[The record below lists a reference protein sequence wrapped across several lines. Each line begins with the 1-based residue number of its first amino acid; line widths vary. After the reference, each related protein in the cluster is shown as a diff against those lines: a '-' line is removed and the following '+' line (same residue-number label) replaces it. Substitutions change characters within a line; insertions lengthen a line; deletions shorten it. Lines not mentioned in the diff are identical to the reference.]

1 MTTGMNDHTGA
12 ELFVADC
19 VRIESHDYEWN
30 GYITRHSGLF
40 WVKYIEDGDEVE
52 LSKIHSEI
60 EKLKTFVDAVETGKV
75 SPANAKCAGTDASE
89 KTL

>member
-1 MTTGMNDHTGA
+1 MNDHTGA

-52 LSKIHSEI
+52 LSKIHLKI
-60 EKLKTFVDAVETGKV
+60 EKLKTFEDAVETGKV
-75 SPANAKCAGTDASE
+75 SPANV
-89 KTL
+89 